1 MREERP
7 VLKLMSGLPDN
18 VIGIEA
24 SGKVQADDYHTVL
37 DPAAAA
43 AIKAH
48 GKVRL
53 LYVLGDAFQGY
64 TAAAMWEDTK
74 LGFHDLSAWERI
86 AVVTDRAALADAV
99 RVFGWLIPAEV
110 RAYPTPQLDDA
121 RAWVSEA

>member
-1 MREERP
+1 M
-7 VLKLMSGLPDN
+7 LKLIPGLPDD
-18 VIGIEA
+18 VVGIEA
-24 SGKVQADDYHTVL
+24 VGKVEAADYREVL

-53 LYVLGDAFQGY
+53 LYLLGDGYDGY

-86 AVVTDRAALADAV
+86 AVVTDHGVLSDAV
-99 RVFGWLIPAEV
+99 RVLGWLIPGDV
-110 RAYPTPQLDDA
+110 RTYAVAQLDDA
-121 RAWVSEA
+121 KAWVAEGANAS